1 MPDKATLDVLK
12 KLEARKRRRVELN
25 KSQVSHIAYQ
35 AELRRQLDRDN
46 MKAEHM
52 RIKAQLR
59 STTAWH
65 PGVMRDRYEELTRAL
80 GEKG

>member
-25 KSQVSHIAYQ
+25 KSQVSHIAYL
-35 AELRRQLDRDN
+35 ADLRRQLDRDN